1 MNEPRRAAPAQHPHG
16 PTLRVVAE
24 VRSSGG
30 EPAEFTRAVE
40 ALTAGVLRPDVA
52 VERIRPPR
60 RLAPWSFALGA
71 RVTHGGAE
79 VATGRLVLLHD
90 PDGYEAWHGTFRLV
104 AFATAEL
111 DGDMARDPLL
121 PEVAWS
127 WLLDA
132 LAEHDASYTAAGGTV
147 TLVSSTRFGDLAER
161 APGTDVELRGSWTPR
176 GDLDA
181 HLRAWGDLLCSA
193 AGLPPPGVALLPQSP
208 GQAGPH
214 SQV

>member
-1 MNEPRRAAPAQHPHG
+1 
-16 PTLRVVAE
+16 VAE
-24 VRSSGG
+24 VRSSDG

-40 ALTAGVLRPDVA
+40 ALTAAALRPDVA
-52 VERIRPPR
+52 VEPLPPPR

-71 RVTHGGAE
+71 RVAHGGQD

-90 PDGYEAWHGTFRLV
+90 PAGHEAWHGTLRLV

-132 LAEHDASYTAAGGTV
+132 LAEHDAGYAAAGGTV
-147 TLVSSTRFGDLAER
+147 TLIASTRFGDLAER
-161 APGTDVELRGSWTPR
+161 APSTDIELRGSWTPQ
-176 GDLDA
+176 GDLGA

-193 AGLPPPGVALLPQSP
+193 AGLPPPGVALLPLSP
-208 GQAGPH
+208 GQGRNGL
-214 SQV
+214 